1 MNLQRHES
9 SVLKEPQ
16 KRAENYSPTYSSDYK
31 NPLECTLIV
40 EQRYRKVHPK
50 DPCYHPKNGNN
61 KCCSCK
67 QQLKLD
73 QLISDI
79 ILYKQK
85 KSQCSKLVKGER
97 VKILSDMQWQ
107 FSLIE
112 RIQACEQI
120 TGISQKKNNNN
131 KKYYYWQPIKE
142 MKLAVMAGSSSRNEF
157 QIITSA

>member
-9 SVLKEPQ
+9 SVLEEPQ
-16 KRAENYSPTYSSDYK
+16 KRAENYSPTYTSDYK

-50 DPCYHPKNGNN
+50 DPCNHPKNGNN

-85 KSQCSKLVKGER
+85 KANVANSLKEKESK
-97 VKILSDMQWQ
+97 S
-107 FSLIE
+107 
-112 RIQACEQI
+112 
-120 TGISQKKNNNN
+120 
-131 KKYYYWQPIKE
+131 
-142 MKLAVMAGSSSRNEF
+142 
-157 QIITSA
+157 